1 MLDAETKFARHLF
14 DDIQLDGGS
23 ILFVVNGEEGYAP
36 FMLGNNGVGRDDT
49 GTARLA
55 APLVRNGHTN
65 LSDAGKIRR
74 NN

>member
-1 MLDAETKFARHLF
+1 MLNVASKLAGHLL
-14 DDIQLDGGS
+14 DDVQLDGGR
-23 ILFVVNGEEGYAP
+23 ILLVVNGEEGYAP